1 MLGEKEAHMGRNIC
15 IVGGSGFVGRAIVD
29 QAVKGGHR
37 VTVACRHPQRARDL
51 LVKGAKLVRADVVD
65 GRGLDEAVAG
75 ADVVIYL
82 VGLLYERGR
91 YTFQAAHV
99 DGVERVLAACQRAG
113 VKQFLHMSAL
123 GAGKVPESKYAVT
136 KGKGEALV
144 RQSGLNWTIFQP
156 SVIYGAGDSFFN
168 KFKRLTSVLPFFPII
183 SGDARL
189 QPVWVKD
196 VARAFVASVDNR
208 QVAGQSYEL
217 GGPQSFMLI
226 DLLKMLMRE
235 LGRKRFLFAVPH
247 YVALLMATFAQ
258 FAPKPPLTRDQLVL
272 LKHESIVVG
281 EPFPPIFGQP
291 AALENVLPPSIR
303 ANQPEQLQYQ
313 LDLSRRFHR
322 KGGI

>member
-1 MLGEKEAHMGRNIC
+1 MGRHIC
-15 IVGGSGFVGRAIVD
+15 IIGGSGFVGRAIVD
-29 QAVKGGHR
+29 QAIRNGHQ
-37 VTVACRHPQRARDL
+37 VTVACRHPERARNL
-51 LVKGAKLVRADVVD
+51 LVKGARLVRADVVD
-65 GRGLDEAVAG
+65 GSGLDEAVAG

-99 DGVERVLAACQRAG
+99 DGVERVLEACKRAG
-113 VKQFLHMSAL
+113 VKQYLHMSAL
-123 GAGKVPESKYAVT
+123 GAGDVPASAYATT
-136 KGKGEALV
+136 KGEGEALA
-144 RQSGLNWTIFQP
+144 RQSGLQWTIFRP
-156 SVIYGAGDSFFN
+156 SVIFGAGDSFFN
-168 KFKRLTSVLPFFPII
+168 KFKRLTKTLPFFPII

-196 VARAFVASVDNR
+196 VARAFVLSVDNR
-208 QVAGQSYEL
+208 QVAGQVYEL

-226 DLLKMLMRE
+226 DLISMLMRE

-281 EPFPPIFGQP
+281 EPFPAIFGKP
-291 AALENVLPPSIR
+291 AALENVLPSYIR
-303 ANQPEQLQYQ
+303 ANQAEQLQHQ

-322 KGGI
+322 KGGV